1 MPDRPGKPAVRA
13 RNRTFSRNTVV
24 RPEGSSTDLANPF
37 RAILDEGFDP
47 VLVRRDGLE
56 TRKRHTSRERMLP
69 NEIQVSFEAR
79 LMHLA
84 DWIVHTSGV
93 LRLSL
98 SQVNVLDRDLN
109 VIHQLLSERSD
120 PGLFSLIALPSSP
133 LASRSSR
140 IQTFSVPE
148 LLLFSL
154 LFLPLVFLWVQG
166 FLRRIPHLDE

>member
-93 LRLSL
+93 LRLS
-98 SQVNVLDRDLN
+98 SY
-109 VIHQLLSERSD
+109 
-120 PGLFSLIALPSSP
+120 
-133 LASRSSR
+133 
-140 IQTFSVPE
+140 
-148 LLLFSL
+148 
-154 LFLPLVFLWVQG
+154 
-166 FLRRIPHLDE
+166 RR